1 MKSLRLASGLLCLA
15 SGAAACVAPEE
26 RVDISYDDRYGSSTK
41 LDLYLPGSDGDELR
55 PAVLFIHGGAW
66 RFGSKDHFTAAARRL
81 ANSGF
86 VTASINYRLLPE
98 GVFPHNLLDSSC
110 AFAYLR
116 AHAEE
121 LGIDPDRI
129 AVMGY
134 SAGAHLASLVGLAA
148 NHPELVPDCALLS
161 EATEEQ
167 RAAWLAPPAAVIS
180 ASGPQDM
187 RTFWEESNDRVDVEE
202 CFGGS
207 PAELPRAYELGSPRY
222 HVRAGA
228 PPFLILEDAIHF
240 GGIEDMRDA
249 LAEEGND
256 VRLLK
261 VRGSLHVLEQ
271 TGDTGFYEGGVASE
285 TPEAWI
291 AITDF
296 LFRTI
301 ASPVASPVSS
311 PSTAAIASPSRR
323 ED

>member
-1 MKSLRLASGLLCLA
+1 MKSSCLA
-15 SGAAACVAPEE
+15 SGRACLAAAVVTAVAAAAGCVAPEE
-26 RVDISYDDRYGSSTK
+26 RVDISYDDRFGSSSK
-41 LDLYLPGSDGDELR
+41 LDLYLPSAGAADELH
-55 PAVLFIHGGAW
+55 PAVLFVHGGAW

-98 GVFPHNLLDSSC
+98 GVFPHNLLDCSC

-121 LGIDPDRI
+121 LRLDPARI

-134 SAGAHLASLVGLAA
+134 SAGAHLASLVALAA
-148 NHPELVPDCALLS
+148 DHPELVPDCPLLAEAS
-161 EATEEQ
+161 EAE
-167 RAAWLAPPAAVIS
+167 RAAWLAPPAAVIA

-187 RTFWEESNDRVDVEE
+187 RTFWEEASDKSDIEE
-202 CFGGS
+202 IFGGS

-228 PPFLILEDAIHF
+228 PPFLLLEDAINF

-249 LAEEGND
+249 LAAEAND
-256 VRLLK
+256 VRLLE
-261 VRGSLHVLEQ
+261 VRASLHILEQ
-271 TGDTGFYEGGVASE
+271 TGEPGFYEGGVASE

-301 ASPVASPVSS
+301 AAP
-311 PSTAAIASPSRR
+311 AAK
-323 ED
+323 